1 MELSVSVGITCL
13 LMILCALSDYF
24 LGTRYMGNTYFQP
37 FPHLLI
43 FGFCFLDLVLWY
55 KKRKKKR
62 KKSVPPQKRNIFDNV
77 LLWIIFVYS
86 ISVVYMIVEY
96 MIK

>member
-62 KKSVPPQKRNIFDNV
+62 KK
-77 LLWIIFVYS
+77 VYLHKKG
-86 ISVVYMIVEY
+86 ISLIMFYFGLFSCIPFQLY
-96 MIK
+96 I